1 MSNRPLISIIVP
13 VYNMEKYLNRCV
25 DSILGQ
31 RYDNI
36 ELILVDDGSTDS
48 SFDICKNY
56 QSKDSR
62 VTAIHKENGGQGSAR
77 NIGLDIAKGDYIGF
91 VDSDDLLLEDM
102 YETLLS
108 LLMQYD
114 ADVSTL
120 KTFHFNDEA
129 ELKERDENTEH
140 QSGVFTG
147 YEALKERFSTG
158 LIVTDSP
165 CNKLYKKELFKDLR
179 FLENRL
185 LDDTALTYKILDKA
199 NKIAYTDKCGYLVRC
214 ENTSVSRRKYNV
226 RRCDT
231 ILTYRE
237 IVDFIER
244 QDKYKDL
251 YVLVES
257 AAAGAV
263 FYNAGEFYKAK
274 IKDKK
279 TKNFI
284 KESAAFCLKTYK
296 HLTKKDKVLLRLIK
310 NSFSVYGMIYKL
322 KH

>member
-1 MSNRPLISIIVP
+1 MISVIVP
-13 VYNMEKYLNRCV
+13 VYNTEKYLDKCIC
-25 DSILGQ
+25 SIVNQTYKDLE
-31 RYDNI
+31 I
-36 ELILVDDGSTDS
+36 LLVDDGSKDNS
-48 SFDICKNY
+48 LEILNRWAE
-56 QSKDSR
+56 KDSR
-62 VTAIHKENGGQGSAR
+62 IKVFHKENGGQGSAR
-77 NIGLDIAKGDYIGF
+77 NVGLDVARGDYIGF
-91 VDSDDLLLEDM
+91 IDSDDLILDDM

-108 LLMQYD
+108 LLAQYD

-120 KTFHFNDEA
+120 KTFHFNDED
-129 ELKERDENTEH
+129 ELKDCGENTES

-147 YEALKERFSTG
+147 FEALKERFSTG
-158 LIVTDSP
+158 LIITDSP
-165 CNKLYKKELFKDLR
+165 CNKLYKKEVLKDLR

-185 LDDTALTYKILDKA
+185 MEDTAFIYKILDKA
-199 NKIAYTDKCGYLVRC
+199 NKIAFTDKCGYLVRC

-284 KESAAFCLKTYK
+284 KESAAFCLKTYE